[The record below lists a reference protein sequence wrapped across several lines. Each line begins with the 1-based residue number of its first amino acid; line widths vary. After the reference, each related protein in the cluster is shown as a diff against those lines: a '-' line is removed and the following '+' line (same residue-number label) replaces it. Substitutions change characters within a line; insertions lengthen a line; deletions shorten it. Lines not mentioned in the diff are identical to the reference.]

1 MNELFEKVCE
11 EFGIEVKDE
20 KDMIN
25 VWKLVEM
32 LEDKGWVIYIIMV
45 KGRKQVDVWYF
56 NFGSFFV
63 QFGENF
69 GFGSI
74 LEGICNVVLF
84 VRELEKYGKV

>member
-45 KGRKQVDVWYF
+45 KGRK
-56 NFGSFFV
+56 
-63 QFGENF
+63 
-69 GFGSI
+69 
-74 LEGICNVVLF
+74 
-84 VRELEKYGKV
+84 